1 MDLLLVSGGTGG
13 HIAPALSV
21 LDRALERGL
30 DADLILGGLKVRM
43 GIERARYIY
52 DAAELKPRNVLRIL
66 RGGLRTFGDV
76 WRARAILAFGGYPI
90 FPPLANAVLLRKD
103 FYLFEGDAMPGKAN
117 RFFEPFSR
125 EVLCAFR
132 NSVRFYRR
140 GVFVGIPVRRG
151 LVPLPRDVARERM
164 GIDTDLPVVGIL
176 GGSQGSLFLNSLAR
190 TLADTGRYYV
200 VALVGKRG
208 EPGEGPNYRFIDFQ
222 KDMAA
227 FYSSLDVIIS
237 RAGMSSI
244 GEIAMFGV
252 PPLFIPY
259 PYAGGHQ
266 IHNALDVV
274 SFGAGEMLLQ
284 EEVSLEKVEEKLRHL
299 ITKSRVYRN
308 RLSHYFVPGA
318 ADRILERVML
328 SLG

>member
-1 MDLLLVSGGTGG
+1 MHLLLVSGGTGG

-30 DADLILGGLKVRM
+30 DADLILGGLKVKM
-43 GIERARYIY
+43 GINRAKYIY
-52 DAAELKPRNVLRIL
+52 NAAELKPQNTLRIL
-66 RGGLRTFGDV
+66 GGIVRTFGDV
-76 WRARAILAFGGYPI
+76 WRSRVILAFGGYPV
-90 FPPLANAVLLRKD
+90 FPPLVSAVLLRKD

-151 LVPLPRDVARERM
+151 LVPLPKEVARKRM

-190 TLADTGRYYV
+190 ALAETGRYYV
-200 VALVGKRG
+200 VALVGRRG
-208 EPGEGPNYRFIDFQ
+208 EPGEGSNYRFIGFQ
-222 KDMAA
+222 RDMAS

-244 GEIAMFGV
+244 GEIAMFRV

-259 PYAGGHQ
+259 PYASGHQ

-274 SFGAGEMLLQ
+274 NFGAGEMLLQ
-284 EEVSLEKVEEKLRHL
+284 EEVNREKVEEKVRQLLSKTR
-299 ITKSRVYRN
+299 IYRN
-308 RLSHYFVPGA
+308 RLAHYFVPGA
-318 ADRILERVML
+318 ADRILDRVLL
-328 SLG
+328 SLR

>member
-13 HIAPALSV
+13 HVSPALSV
-21 LDRALERGL
+21 LDVALERGI
-30 DADLILGGLKVRM
+30 DAHLILGGLKVQM
-43 GIERARYIY
+43 GVDRATYVY
-52 DAAELKPRNVLRIL
+52 SAAELRPRGALGTL
-66 RGGLRTFGDV
+66 RGILQTFPLVWKARTL
-76 WRARAILAFGGYPI
+76 LAFGGYPV
-90 FPPLANAVLLRKD
+90 FPPLFNALLLRKRY
-103 FYLFEGDAMPGKAN
+103 YLFEGDAMPGKAN
-117 RFFEPFSR
+117 RFFEPFAT

-140 GVFVGIPVRRG
+140 GVFVGIPIRRD
-151 LVPLPRDVARERM
+151 LYPLPKEVARERL
-164 GIDTDLPVVGIL
+164 GISTDLPVVGVM
-176 GGSQGSLFLNSLAR
+176 GGSQGSVFLNTLAKSLANTR
-190 TLADTGRYYV
+190 RYYV
-200 VALVGKRG
+200 LALVGKRG
-208 EPGEGPNYRFIDFQ
+208 EAEEGSNYRFIPFL
-222 KDMAA
+222 KDMGA
-227 FYSSLDVIIS
+227 FYSALDVIIS

-244 GEIAMFGV
+244 GEIAHFGV

>member
-1 MDLLLVSGGTGG
+1 MVSGGTGG

-21 LDRALERGL
+21 LDKALERGL
-30 DADLILGGLKVRM
+30 DADLILGGLKVKM
-43 GIERARYIY
+43 GIERAKYIY
-52 DAAELKPRNVLRIL
+52 DAAELEPQNVLRIL
-66 RGGLRTFGDV
+66 RGGIRTLGDV
-76 WRARAILAFGGYPI
+76 WRARVILAFGGYPVL
-90 FPPLANAVLLRKD
+90 PPLANAVLLRKR
-103 FYLFEGDAMPGKAN
+103 FYLFEGDAMPGRAN

-140 GVFVGIPVRRG
+140 GVFVGIPVRGG
-151 LVPLPRDVARERM
+151 LVPLPKDVARERM
-164 GIDTDLPVVGIL
+164 KIYTDLPVVGIL
-176 GGSQGSLFLNSLAR
+176 GGSQGSLFLNSLAKA
-190 TLADTGRYYV
+190 LADTGRYYV

-208 EPGEGPNYRFIDFQ
+208 EPGEGDNYRFIGFQ
-222 KDMAA
+222 RDMAA

-259 PYAGGHQ
+259 PYASGHQ

-274 SFGAGEMLLQ
+274 NFGAGEMLLQ
-284 EEVSLEKVEEKLRHL
+284 EEVSLGKVEEKLRHL
-299 ITKSRVYRN
+299 LSKSRVYRN

-318 ADRILERVML
+318 ADRILDRVLL